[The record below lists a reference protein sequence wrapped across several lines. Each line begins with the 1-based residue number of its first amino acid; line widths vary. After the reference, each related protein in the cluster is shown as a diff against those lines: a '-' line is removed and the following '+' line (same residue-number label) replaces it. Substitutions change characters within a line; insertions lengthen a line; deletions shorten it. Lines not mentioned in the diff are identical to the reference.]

1 MLSQTAMS
9 EEESTPGTILD
20 HVMQMKTEA
29 EETYA
34 NGRTLENAKE
44 VVRQMKSDADKEYHN
59 GVAKRTKLRQWP
71 TQRRQLIAYRVDMTI
86 MRLSELKLAMGTV
99 AISMP
104 MVHAGGA
111 EFVLTMRARQN
122 YGLR

>member
-29 EETYA
+29 EETYE

-59 GVAKRTKLRQWP
+59 GVAKRTELRQWP

>member
-1 MLSQTAMS
+1 
-9 EEESTPGTILD
+9 
-20 HVMQMKTEA
+20 MQMKTEA

-59 GVAKRTKLRQWP
+59 GVAKRTELRQWP

-99 AISMP
+99 AISML
-104 MVHAGGA
+104 MARAGGL
-111 EFVLTMRARQN
+111 EFVLTMKARQN